1 MAISRE
7 SFQKGKFT
15 SKAEANNKAD
25 HPIMKYLR
33 KNHRNAFTVKEIQK
47 AVPLS
52 DAGVRGMLR
61 HLVKAGLVEH
71 RSPYFI
77 ARVNGKK
84 NKKR

>member
-7 SFQKGKFT
+7 SFQKGNFT
-15 SKAEANNKAD
+15 SKAEADNKVE
-25 HPIMKYLR
+25 HPIMKFLR

-61 HLVKAGLVEH
+61 QLVKQGLVEH
-71 RSPYFI
+71 KSPYFI

-84 NKKR
+84 KKKR